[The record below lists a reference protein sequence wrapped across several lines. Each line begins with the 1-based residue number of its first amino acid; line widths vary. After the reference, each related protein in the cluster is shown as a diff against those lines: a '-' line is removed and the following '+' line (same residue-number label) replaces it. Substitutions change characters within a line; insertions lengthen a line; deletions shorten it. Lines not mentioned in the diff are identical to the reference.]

1 MKKQLKNPGILI
13 LIGLVLLS
21 FSSWS
26 AAELSSR
33 HNKDL
38 IDAARSWNLYEIKK
52 HVDSGL
58 DLQSH
63 PQIFHGAAS
72 AMRLSRGEDVENL
85 IIYPVNEWVNSDG
98 IRYPISADD
107 PINPDSIAAKPIT
120 KAAIQVFQFFLNN
133 GVDVNALDGGVTPLH
148 TALLSD
154 VLLTGSRIHIRAME
168 EFDFIAAD
176 LIAALIYLGADIHRV
191 DSRDRTPFHFA
202 IEHGQIRE
210 AEILSLH
217 GANPNT
223 TDNWGN
229 NGLHSLFLNTKLS
242 DEWVV
247 RTARAFVDLGGD
259 ICMRNK
265 RGHAPFTLAFAGDLS
280 YETKDRLMEIFL
292 STEPSC
298 RLQ

>member
-58 DLQSH
+58 DLQSY
-63 PQIFHGAAS
+63 PQIFQEAVS
-72 AMRLSRGEDVENL
+72 NRFRKGEDADSGQSINS
-85 IIYPVNEWVNSDG
+85 WVD
-98 IRYPISADD
+98 SAGLQH
-107 PINPDSIAAKPIT
+107 PINADESAGLT
-120 KAAIQVFQFFLNN
+120 KTAIKVFQFFLNN
-133 GVDVNALDGGVTPLH
+133 GVDVNALQLNPLH
-148 TALLSD
+148 TALNRD
-154 VLLTGSRIHIRAME
+154 ALLTGSRINIRK
-168 EFDFIAAD
+168 EFAFKAAD
-176 LIAALIYLGADIHRV
+176 LIVALIYVGADIHRV
-191 DSRDRTPFHFA
+191 DSQGRTPFHFA
-202 IEHGQIRE
+202 IENGQIRE

-229 NGLHSLFLNTKLS
+229 NGLHSLFLFRKLP
-242 DEWVV
+242 DLWVLK
-247 RTARAFVDLGGD
+247 TARAFVNLGGD

-265 RGHAPFTLAFAGDLS
+265 RGHTPVTLALAGDFD
-280 YETKDRLMEIFL
+280 YKTKDWLMEIFL